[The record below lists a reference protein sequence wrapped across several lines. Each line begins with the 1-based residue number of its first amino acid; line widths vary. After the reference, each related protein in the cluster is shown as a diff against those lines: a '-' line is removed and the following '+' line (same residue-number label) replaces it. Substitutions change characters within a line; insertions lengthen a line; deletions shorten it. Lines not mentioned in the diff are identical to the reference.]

1 MSVTKPAFRFLD
13 SRFGVTEAG
22 STLRRELAAGVTTFM
37 TMAYIVFLN
46 PLILSGAGMPKEP
59 VVAMTCLGAIV
70 PTLLM
75 GLWANY
81 PLALASGMGLN
92 AAVVV
97 GATQPGMD
105 WQTMMGVIVV
115 EGGLVTLLVLSGVR
129 EHVMNA
135 IPLNLKRAIGVGIGL
150 FIAFLGLQNMGWV
163 ARGDGGALLTHGSFT
178 AKAALVSAGGLV
190 LLMALLAW
198 RVRGAILIGIAGA
211 ALLAAAADLVFKED
225 VRLFLPPAA
234 VFSKPDFSL
243 LGEAKILAALKPAL
257 FGVIFA
263 FLITD
268 FFDTMGTV
276 IGIGGQGGFL
286 DAHGRLPRLNR
297 VLLVD
302 SIGAIWGGL
311 CGCSSVTTYIES
323 AAGVSAGG
331 RTGLTA
337 VVVAAG
343 FLLAMFLAPIVSA
356 VPAVATA
363 PALVVVGF
371 LMMAVVKE
379 MDVIS
384 ADDGLPAFLT
394 LLVIPLT
401 QSIATGIGV
410 GFISL
415 VLVRVCTGRARQVS
429 PWLYGIAALFA
440 ASFIWGQR

>member
-1 MSVTKPAFRFLD
+1 LNA
-13 SRFGVTEAG
+13 AG
-22 STLRRELAAGVTTFM
+22 TTVRRELGAGVATFM

-46 PLILSGAGMPKEP
+46 PLILAGAGMPRES
-59 VVAMTCLGAIV
+59 VVAMTCLGAVV

-92 AAVVV
+92 AAVVA

-115 EGGLVTLLVLSGVR
+115 EGALVTLLVLSGVR
-129 EHVMNA
+129 EHVMHA

-163 ARGDGGALLTHGSFT
+163 ARGQGGALLTYGVFT
-178 AKAALVSAGGLV
+178 AKAAIVSGCGLV
-190 LLMALLAW
+190 LLMALHAW
-198 RVRGAILIGIAGA
+198 RVRGALLAGILGA
-211 ALLAAAADLVFKED
+211 ALLAGAADLLVPGGD
-225 VRLFLPPAA
+225 RLVHLPAA
-234 VFSKPDFSL
+234 VFSLPDFSVF
-243 LGEAKILAALKPAL
+243 AKARIVAALQPAL

-286 DAHGRLPRLNR
+286 DAEGRLPRLRR

-302 SIGAIWGGL
+302 SLAAIWGGL

-337 VVVAAG
+337 VVVAGG
-343 FLLAMFLAPIVSA
+343 FLLAMFFSPLVSA

-363 PALVVVGF
+363 PALLVVGF
-371 LMMAVVKE
+371 LMMGAVKD
-379 MDVIS
+379 MDLTS
-384 ADDGLPAFLT
+384 AEDGLPAFLT

-415 VLVRVCTGRARQVS
+415 VLIRVCRGRARDVS

-440 ASFIWGQR
+440 ASFVWGQH

>member
-1 MSVTKPAFRFLD
+1 
-13 SRFGVTEAG
+13 
-22 STLRRELAAGVTTFM
+22 
-37 TMAYIVFLN
+37 
-46 PLILSGAGMPKEP
+46 
-59 VVAMTCLGAIV
+59 
-70 PTLLM
+70 
-75 GLWANY
+75 
-81 PLALASGMGLN
+81 
-92 AAVVV
+92 
-97 GATQPGMD
+97 
-105 WQTMMGVIVV
+105 
-115 EGGLVTLLVLSGVR
+115 
-129 EHVMNA
+129 
-135 IPLNLKRAIGVGIGL
+135 
-150 FIAFLGLQNMGWV
+150 
-163 ARGDGGALLTHGSFT
+163 
-178 AKAALVSAGGLV
+178 
-190 LLMALLAW
+190 
-198 RVRGAILIGIAGA
+198 
-211 ALLAAAADLVFKED
+211 
-225 VRLFLPPAA
+225 
-234 VFSKPDFSL
+234 
-243 LGEAKILAALKPAL
+243 
-257 FGVIFA
+257 
-263 FLITD
+263 
-268 FFDTMGTV
+268 
-276 IGIGGQGGFL
+276 
-286 DAHGRLPRLNR
+286 
-297 VLLVD
+297 
-302 SIGAIWGGL
+302 
-311 CGCSSVTTYIES
+311 VTTYIES